1 MEAENDNFQTNA
13 PSRFLELQ
21 TDSFLL
27 KNTGQSFT
35 ILITFAILHLFF
47 KLFTLNWNKILILK
61 NCMKRATSKFNYMI
75 YLEVLWMIYLNV
87 TISMFLQFYDFDF
100 IGKTSMAIPNI
111 LFFIISMLIT
121 FIYPIIVYK
130 IIVKNEKNL
139 ENKEFNHKYDSLY
152 GGLRLNDR

>member
-1 MEAENDNFQTNA
+1 
-13 PSRFLELQ
+13 
-21 TDSFLL
+21 
-27 KNTGQSFT
+27 
-35 ILITFAILHLFF
+35 
-47 KLFTLNWNKILILK
+47 
-61 NCMKRATSKFNYMI
+61 
-75 YLEVLWMIYLNV
+75 
-87 TISMFLQFYDFDF
+87 
-100 IGKTSMAIPNI
+100 